1 MHGAF
6 IPDAPMKS
14 YFLFLDDKGDECKYT
29 LEDMIG
35 DEELIFRN
43 SHLFWAGACK
53 LGMSA
58 VTDGKD
64 IIGLVRTLIQKGV
77 PSVVMGLTNLDDR
90 ATARL
95 LDNFCQVYD
104 GNNKAKGLSEAI
116 RQLRKCTLCDHAKK
130 SGDSIDEL
138 KQYFNAQSDEFVFDN
153 PYFWMPFV
161 LYGDFR

>member
-14 YFLFLDDKGDECKYT
+14 YFLFLDDKGDESKYT

-35 DEELIFRN
+35 DEELIFKN

-58 VTDGKD
+58 ATDGKD
-64 IIGLVRTLIQKGV
+64 IIGLVRTLMQKGI
-77 PSVVMGLTNLDDR
+77 PSVVMGLTNLDDT
-90 ATARL
+90 ATALL
-95 LDNFCQVYD
+95 LDNFCRVYD
-104 GNNKAKGLSEAI
+104 GKNKANGLSEAV
-116 RQLRKCTLCDHAKK
+116 RQLRKCTLGDLAKK
-130 SGDSIDEL
+130 TGVSIDKL
-138 KQYFNAQSDEFVFDN
+138 KHDFNAQSDEFIFDN

-161 LYGDFR
+161 LYEDFR